1 MRVVKI
7 LAVAILA
14 LWFALFAR
22 CRHQLWPFEADLYS
36 LKALLGLLLS
46 LVGVAY
52 FQMLAAVSWRESGTW
67 KRLLLVSH
75 KSPRKRNAIQLLLLL
90 VPLWP
95 VGLALSLM
103 VSLFG
108 YPKGSDQAQGAP
120 EVTPRHAWLL
130 GLWVLVGLG
139 LWWAPARPE
148 ALPKSLQF
156 RRTPKNGQN
165 TVRLLVLI
173 EDSGRYRYLVSRN
186 EATLSRG
193 EVEAEGVRRL
203 SLRLGQI
210 GLTRS
215 FDPSHLAPGD
225 DVFQVAV
232 TSSDNKIVWGTW
244 GSSDPRCQR
253 ALDALSEVPALRQG
267 LEQAHNLP

>member
-22 CRHQLWPFEADLYS
+22 CRLQLWPFEADLYS

-52 FQMLAAVSWRESGTW
+52 FQLLAAVSWRESGTW

-95 VGLALSLM
+95 VGLALSLI
-103 VSLFG
+103 VSLVG
-108 YPKGSDQAQGAP
+108 YPRGPGETQGAP
-120 EVTPRHAWLL
+120 EVTTRHAWLL
-130 GLWVLVGLG
+130 TLWVLLGLG
-139 LWWAPARPE
+139 LCWAPARPD

-156 RRTPKNGQN
+156 RQTPNNGLN

-173 EDSGRYRYLVSRN
+173 SDSGRYRYLVSRN
-186 EATLSRG
+186 EETLSKG
-193 EVEAEGVRRL
+193 DVEAEGVRRL
-203 SLRLGQI
+203 SRRLGQI

-225 DVFQVAV
+225 DVFQVAL
-232 TSSDNKIVWGTW
+232 TSSDNKVVWGTW

-253 ALDALSEVPALRQG
+253 ALDALSEVPELRQG